1 MCDTF
6 VALKNSTK
14 DNSIIFAKNSDR
26 EPEEPH
32 IGVYVNRKKHDE
44 KKVKC
49 TYIEIDQV
57 PETYACMLFKPHW
70 IWGAEMGVNEY
81 GVVIGNEAIFTKAI
95 SKRPSL
101 IGMDYVRL
109 SLERS
114 RNAEEAVTVII
125 SLLKKYG
132 QGGNCAYS
140 KRLYYDNSYL
150 IADFNE
156 AYILETAGN
165 NWVLKKVEDIYSI
178 SNSITIRSDYIKSSL
193 NEKIDFKKKFEKKL
207 IAKIASGDFRRNI
220 TLNELKKRKG
230 EIDVIDMLKITRIH
244 NKSKN
249 FFNGSLKN
257 ICMHS
262 KSLISSETT
271 GSLIVKLKEGN
282 IYIYATLSP
291 RPCSS
296 IYKPITFDNKNI
308 LFDENDVEKA
318 VKYWKNRKILAL
330 RIGMDENLKKIFMIK
345 RDLIESELISMEW
358 NKENISNIWKEE
370 ENTVYDLLINHELE
384 KYKMP

>member
-1 MCDTF
+1 M
-6 VALKNSTK
+6 K
-14 DNSIIFAKNSDR
+14 
-26 EPEEPH
+26 
-32 IGVYVNRKKHDE
+32 
-44 KKVKC
+44 
-49 TYIEIDQV
+49 
-57 PETYACMLFKPHW
+57 LFLP
-70 IWGAEMGVNEY
+70 
-81 GVVIGNEAIFTKAI
+81 
-95 SKRPSL
+95 
-101 IGMDYVRL
+101 
-109 SLERS
+109 
-114 RNAEEAVTVII
+114 
-125 SLLKKYG
+125 
-132 QGGNCAYS
+132 
-140 KRLYYDNSYL
+140 YL